1 MTGAYHVIRAALRDT
16 WSDLLTTALV
26 NLLWLIF
33 TALVVTA
40 PPATLALFY
49 TANRIAHGDPT
60 DPGDFLR
67 AVWRFFGVGWRWGLL
82 NAAVIFLLVGDVFL
96 TGRLS
101 QSSVARFAQGLYLA
115 ALGVWLLLQLYLL
128 PFLFEQEIPRLRL
141 ALRNAAVLLGANI
154 PFSLAFALLLLAA
167 LLAGATLFLVT
178 LAAGSVFLSLA
189 ANHAV
194 LDRLAAHRAP
204 PGQ

>member
-1 MTGAYHVIRAALRDT
+1 MTGAWHIIRVALRDT
-16 WSDLLTTALV
+16 WNDLLTTALV
-26 NLLWLIF
+26 NLLWLVL
-33 TALVVTA
+33 TLLVVTA

-49 TANRIAHGDPT
+49 TANRIAHGEPT
-60 DPGDFLR
+60 DTGDFLR
-67 AVWRFFGVGWRWGLL
+67 AVPRFFAVGWRWGLL

-194 LDRLAAHRAP
+194 LDRLATHRAP